1 MYFMKCEQVGSLS
14 LMIFNHDYYIYV
26 HYEKPPIF
34 NPILAGLDIGNN
46 MSDSLCKRK
55 EKKILIFH
63 IFLYL
68 DSYSKC
74 RKNDLHLKK
83 IADEDRISQMID
95 LSQKNRGGWRG
106 GGFSFAEVRTRLTQ
120 VEVPVVW
127 LGNSRRL
134 VIS

>member
-55 EKKILIFH
+55 EKNIDF
-63 IFLYL
+63 
-68 DSYSKC
+68 SY
-74 RKNDLHLKK
+74 
-83 IADEDRISQMID
+83 I
-95 LSQKNRGGWRG
+95 
-106 GGFSFAEVRTRLTQ
+106 
-120 VEVPVVW
+120 PVLW
-127 LGNSRRL
+127 QLQL
-134 VIS
+134 M

>member
-1 MYFMKCEQVGSLS
+1 MKNLQYLIQYWQVL
-14 LMIFNHDYYIYV
+14 
-26 HYEKPPIF
+26 
-34 NPILAGLDIGNN
+34 ILEITCLIHSA
-46 MSDSLCKRK
+46 R
-55 EKKILIFH
+55 EKKKNILIFH

-83 IADEDRISQMID
+83 VADEDRISQMID
-95 LSQKNRGGWRG
+95 LSPKNRGGWRG

-127 LGNSRRL
+127 LGNS
-134 VIS
+134 

>member
-1 MYFMKCEQVGSLS
+1 MWTSWKSFFDDIWSWL
-14 LMIFNHDYYIYV
+14 LYIYV

-55 EKKILIFH
+55 EKKYWFFI
-63 IFLYL
+63 
-68 DSYSKC
+68 YSCTLTVTANVGKMTYIW
-74 RKNDLHLKK
+74 KK
-83 IADEDRISQMID
+83 VADEDRISQMID
-95 LSQKNRGGWRG
+95 LSPEKNREGEDGGG
-106 GGFSFAEVRTRLTQ
+106 GGFSFAEVGTRLTQ

>member
-1 MYFMKCEQVGSLS
+1 
-14 LMIFNHDYYIYV
+14 MIFNHDYYIYV

-83 IADEDRISQMID
+83 VADEDRISQMID
-95 LSQKNRGGWRG
+95 LSPEKNRDGEG
-106 GGFSFAEVRTRLTQ
+106 GGEGDFLLQRSG
-120 VEVPVVW
+120 P
-127 LGNSRRL
+127 G
-134 VIS
+134 

>member
-1 MYFMKCEQVGSLS
+1 M
-14 LMIFNHDYYIYV
+14 

-55 EKKILIFH
+55 KILIFH
-63 IFLYL
+63 IFLYF

-83 IADEDRISQMID
+83 VADEDRISQMID
-95 LSQKNRGGWRG
+95 LSPKNRGGWRG

-120 VEVPVVW
+120 VEVPVAW
-127 LGNSRRL
+127 LGNS
-134 VIS
+134 